1 MVLHVTTVAPARGA
15 AGKSPHEGGSGSPW
29 PGWVELLA
37 EVPLFRSLSKRDL
50 RRVARLAH
58 LRWYADGWTV
68 TRIGTPGDAFY
79 TILDGRARVQTADR
93 HTRTL
98 DPGAFFGELALLD
111 EAPRTATVTS
121 AGGLTVARLAR
132 ADFTRLLREE
142 PAIGVGLARGL
153 AAVVR
158 DIETAQAGE
167 STGRGR
173 PDLERA
179 GVDRLGQAVAEPQ
192 KDEAARSRKD
202 EAGRSREDEAARAT
216 ITTQELLPLIG
227 GIPLFEALNRRH
239 LRRVAR
245 LGRLKSYEK
254 GETIVRAGVRG
265 DAFYVILDGR
275 AGAQTPGGHAHG
287 LEPGDCFGEL
297 ALLDDAPRSATVTA
311 GSKLTTLRIGRTEFA
326 KLLREEPTIAV
337 GLARGL
343 AAIVRGLQPAESSK
357 DSPAARKSA

>member
-93 HTRTL
+93 HTRAL
-98 DPGAFFGELALLD
+98 ESGAFFGELALLD

-132 ADFTRLLREE
+132 ADFARLLREE
-142 PAIGVGLARGL
+142 PAIGLGLARGL

-158 DIETAQAGE
+158 DIETARAVE

-179 GVDRLGQAVAEPQ
+179 DVRQLGHAEAEPK
-192 KDEAARSRKD
+192 KDGAAAK
-202 EAGRSREDEAARAT
+202 GRLAVIA
-216 ITTQELLPLIG
+216 
-227 GIPLFEALNRRH
+227 GIPLFEALNKRH
-239 LRRVAR
+239 LRRVLR
-245 LGRLKSYEK
+245 LAELKSYED
-254 GETIVRAGVRG
+254 GETVVRAGVRG

-275 AGAQTPGGHAHG
+275 AGAETPDGHARG

-311 GSKLTTLRIGRTEFA
+311 RSELTTLRIGRTEFA

-343 AAIVRGLQPAESSK
+343 AAIVRGLQPAEPSK
-357 DSPAARKSA
+357 ESAATRKSA

>member
-1 MVLHVTTVAPARGA
+1 MVLHVTTVVPARGA

-37 EVPLFRSLSKRDL
+37 EVPLFRSLPKRDL

-98 DPGAFFGELALLD
+98 ESGAFFGELALLD

-132 ADFTRLLREE
+132 ADFARLLREE
-142 PAIGVGLARGL
+142 PAIGLGLARGL

-158 DIETAQAGE
+158 GVETARAGE
-167 STGRGR
+167 STGPGR
-173 PDLERA
+173 PDLEQVGAR
-179 GVDRLGQAVAEPQ
+179 RLGHAEAESG
-192 KDEAARSRKD
+192 KDEAT
-202 EAGRSREDEAARAT
+202 AT
-216 ITTQELLPLIG
+216 AQGQLPLIAA
-227 GIPLFEALNRRH
+227 IPLFGALNKRH
-239 LRRVAR
+239 LRRVLR
-245 LGRLKSYEK
+245 LAALRSY
-254 GETIVRAGVRG
+254 GEGATVVRTGVRG
-265 DAFYVILDGR
+265 DAFYVILDGC
-275 AGAQTPGGHAHG
+275 AGAETPDGHAHG
-287 LEPGDCFGEL
+287 LEPGDFFGEL

-311 GSKLTTLRIGRTEFA
+311 RSELTTLRIGRTEFA

-343 AAIVRGLQPAESSK
+343 AAIVRDLQPAESSK
-357 DSPAARKSA
+357 EPAPTRKSA